1 VEIVVRIIGL
11 WWPPHHLQAVF
22 GIRLVQL
29 LDDRNIG
36 SGENNNTEV
45 A

>member
-1 VEIVVRIIGL
+1 MEYQWAVDRGNR
-11 WWPPHHLQAVF
+11 QAVF